1 MDVRTAATSAGQGVF
16 AIKAYEPGDV
26 ICDEA
31 APLVRLAPTDDEA
44 ELIAALVPAKSST
57 AAGKSPKG
65 RPPPSLWQVLDVPG
79 KVPSGYEGI
88 FKGMVQAALCWV
100 IRYDASGNDQNQA
113 IRAKVLQLYHPSLA
127 SGLASPSEV
136 TIVAVARQALA
147 YLQKHACADHA
158 ALQTALQQQQQQ
170 ADHKD
175 ELLRV
180 MLIWTCN
187 AFAQGRVYETISR
200 LNHSC
205 DPNAVVQTEG
215 DERQRIVAATS
226 IAIGDEISISYLGL
240 MLYSETS
247 VRQAQLSQTKHF
259 DCACTRCTT
268 EADTAAALPCFH
280 CHPRVGRQLEEDT
293 QYDDDQT
300 VHYVVHQPAATFYE
314 CATCRSKMSL
324 ASDEIA
330 KHLTAGDKVV
340 QKVVKFL
347 KDYDRRND
355 ESQDDED
362 VQDELLDQH
371 IRMSST
377 VLGAK
382 HWTTNLLLLL
392 QVDGSLQSLHGA
404 MLTEDGK
411 ESPPDLDTMAATV
424 DSVERVLRFVQGLG
438 LALDPGHIV
447 GDVIIGLARALV
459 ALGDL
464 QSQKYAATW
473 IDKIADSYV
482 KRFCSPGLQKVV
494 TGLHTA
500 WQRQGGSKPS
510 AAKKIKR

>member
-1 MDVRTAATSAGQGVF
+1 MEVRIVATTTGQGVF
-16 AIKAYEPGDV
+16 AAKVYEPGDV

-44 ELIAALVPAKSST
+44 LLIAALVPAKSST
-57 AAGKSPKG
+57 ATTGKSPKD
-65 RPPPSLWQVLDVPG
+65 RPPPCLWEVLDAPE

-100 IRYDASGNDQNQA
+100 IRYGEHGNDQNQA
-113 IRAKVLQLYHPSLA
+113 VRAKVLQLYHPSLA
-127 SGLASPSEV
+127 SGLASPSET
-136 TIVAVARQALA
+136 TIVAVARLALA
-147 YLQKHACADHA
+147 YLQKHACADHTGLQA
-158 ALQTALQQQQQQ
+158 ALQQQQQ

-205 DPNAVVQTEG
+205 NPNAVVQTEG
-215 DERQRIVAATS
+215 DERQRIVGATS
-226 IAIGDEISISYLGL
+226 IAVGDEICISYLGL

-247 VRQAQLSQTKHF
+247 IRQAQLRQTKHF

-268 EADTAAALPCFH
+268 EIDTAAAVPCFQ

-293 QYDDDQT
+293 QYDDEQT
-300 VHYVVHQPAATFYE
+300 VHYVVRQAAVTFYE
-314 CATCRSKMSL
+314 CSTCQSKL
-324 ASDEIA
+324 ALSSDEVA
-330 KHLTAGDKVV
+330 KHLTAGNKVV
-340 QKVVKFL
+340 QKVAKFL
-347 KDYDRRND
+347 KDYERGND

-362 VQDELLDQH
+362 VRDELLDQH

-377 VLGAK
+377 VLGAT

-392 QVDGSLQSLHGA
+392 QLDISLQSLHGA

-411 ESPPDLDTMAATV
+411 DSPPDLDSMAAVV
-424 DSVERVLRFVQGLG
+424 DSLERVLRFVQGLG
-438 LALDPGHIV
+438 LALDPGHVV
-447 GDVIIGLARALV
+447 GDVVIGLASALV

-464 QSQKYAATW
+464 QSQKFAATW
-473 IDKIADSYV
+473 IDKISDSYV
-482 KRFCSPGLQKVV
+482 KHFCLPGMQKVV

-500 WQRQGGSKPS
+500 WQRQGDAKPS
-510 AAKKIKR
+510 AAKRVKR